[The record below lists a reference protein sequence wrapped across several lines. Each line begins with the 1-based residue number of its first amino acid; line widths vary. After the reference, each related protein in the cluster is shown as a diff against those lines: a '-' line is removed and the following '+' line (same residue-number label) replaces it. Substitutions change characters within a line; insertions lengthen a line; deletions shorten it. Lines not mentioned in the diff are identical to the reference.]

1 MKFITN
7 NGEVIEGA
15 SPTELV
21 TALRDGS
28 RFSSDETLEN
38 YMRGFAYR
46 QKTWSGID
54 VRWDNVDDFI
64 ADLTSSGYWVRVE

>member
-28 RFSSDETLEN
+28 RFGSDETLQN
-38 YMRGFAYR
+38 YMRSFAYR
-46 QKTWSGID
+46 HKTWSGID
-54 VRWDNVDDFI
+54 VRFDDVDDFI
-64 ADLTSSGYWVRVE
+64 EDLTQSGYWVRVE